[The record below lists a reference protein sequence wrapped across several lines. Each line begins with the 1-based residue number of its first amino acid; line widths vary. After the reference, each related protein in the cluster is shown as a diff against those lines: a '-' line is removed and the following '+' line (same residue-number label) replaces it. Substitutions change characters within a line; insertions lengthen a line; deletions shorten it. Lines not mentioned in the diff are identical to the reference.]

1 MSTVNFATA
10 PDQRAESWVQEL
22 SNATGTNVS
31 TYQENGVQIFV
42 VQYDCATLPDIM
54 YWAKILAE
62 IADKRVYFTAEAIK
76 INVSKETNL
85 EALVQKF
92 QAALLSQGGISE
104 IGPAED

>member
-54 YWAKILAE
+54 YWAKNLAIISGQSVEFSAEGIL
-62 IADKRVYFTAEAIK
+62 VQ
-76 INVSKETNL
+76 VSKETNL
-85 EALVQKF
+85 EALVQEF
-92 QAALLSQGGISE
+92 RAALLSRGSESE